1 MAVREGLL
9 AVLSG
14 GPRHGYQIKTDFEQA
29 TGGVWRLNVGQVY
42 TTLDRLERDGMVE
55 MDDSGESKVYSL
67 TSEGEQELARW
78 WEAAP
83 IDDAPPRDELM
94 LKVLTAMD
102 RGGNHALRVIDTHR
116 TVLTSLMQ
124 QRRKRMREPGPL
136 DDSLATQLV
145 NDALMLRAESDLRWL
160 DQCDAR
166 LRAAGAGA
174 PKSRRGKAL
183 S

>member
-42 TTLDRLERDGMVE
+42 TTLDRLERDGMVTL
-55 MDDSGESKVYSL
+55 DDSGAAKVYSL
-67 TSEGEQELARW
+67 TATGEQELARW

-83 IDDAPPRDELM
+83 LDEAPPRDELM
-94 LKVLTAMD
+94 LKVLTALD
-102 RGGNHALRVIDTHR
+102 RGRDHALRVIEAHR

-124 QRRKRMREPGPL
+124 QRRRRMREEGPL
-136 DDSLATQLV
+136 TESLATQIV

-160 DQCDAR
+160 DQCEAR
-166 LRAAGAGA
+166 LQAT
-174 PKSRRGKAL
+174 S
-183 S
+183 

>member
-14 GPRHGYQIKTDFEQA
+14 GPRHGYQIKTDFETL

-67 TSEGEQELARW
+67 TTEGEDELARW

-83 IDDAPPRDELM
+83 IDEAPPRDELM
-94 LKVLTAMD
+94 LKVLTALD
-102 RGGNHALRVIDTHR
+102 RGADHALRVVDAHR
-116 TVLTSLMQ
+116 TVLTSLLQ

-136 DDSLATQLV
+136 SDSLAAQLV
-145 NDALMLRAESDLRWL
+145 GDALMLRAESDLRWL
-160 DQCDAR
+160 DQCEAR
-166 LRAAGAGA
+166 LRATGAG
-174 PKSRRGKAL
+174 KQRRGR
-183 S
+183 SGS